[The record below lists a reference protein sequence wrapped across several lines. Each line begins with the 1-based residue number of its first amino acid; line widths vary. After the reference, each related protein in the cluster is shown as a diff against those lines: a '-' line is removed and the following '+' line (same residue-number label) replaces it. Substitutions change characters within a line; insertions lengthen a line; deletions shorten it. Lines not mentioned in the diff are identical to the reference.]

1 MDDPLLQ
8 RPVPAHDQLSAFFW
22 ESGANGVLR
31 VLRCAT
37 CGTSIHPPAVPCPR
51 CLSTDVRPATVSG
64 RATVVACT
72 VNVQQWVV
80 DQSPYAIAI
89 VELAEQQ
96 GLRLTSNIVGCAPDA
111 VHIGQQVVVS
121 FVHRNG
127 LYYPVFVPAAG
138 D

>member
-1 MDDPLLQ
+1 VDDLLLQ
-8 RPVPAHDQLSAFFW
+8 RAVPAHDQLSAFFW
-22 ESGANGVLR
+22 ASGANGVLS

-37 CGTSIHPPAVPCPR
+37 CATFVHPPAVPCPS
-51 CLSTDVRPATVSG
+51 CLSTELRPAAVSG
-64 RATVVACT
+64 RATVLACT
-72 VNVQQWVV
+72 VNVQQWVA
-80 DQSPYAIAI
+80 DQPPYAIAI

-127 LYYPVFVPAAG
+127 LYYPVFVPASG